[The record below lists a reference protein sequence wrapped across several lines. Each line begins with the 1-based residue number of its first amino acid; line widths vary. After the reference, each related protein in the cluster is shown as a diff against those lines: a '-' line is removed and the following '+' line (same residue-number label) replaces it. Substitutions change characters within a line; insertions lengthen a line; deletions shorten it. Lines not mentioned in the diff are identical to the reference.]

1 MKITSRTS
9 LAIAAVAVGLIA
21 LGASYGLLQQD
32 FDPAKLTTLYTIPAS
47 GGLETAKQYNPLG
60 MLSLAS
66 IAAAIALVLTGAFH
80 IVRARF
86 PDAVPSG
93 SSPKALLPW
102 NWEAGLGKLKREIGR
117 VDGVVEQLTA
127 ASASHAASLTAANE
141 LLVGETSAKEVS
153 AIVDNLLS
161 ENQRLR
167 GECTVLLNQLGEKHV
182 EKREVEAALEKAQHE
197 QALDALSGLGNR
209 RTFDKEIQDAIT
221 TAREMGTPLSLIM
234 VDIDHFKP
242 INDTHGHTVGDEVIK
257 ALSGV
262 IAGSLR
268 KTDTAARYG
277 GEEFAIIM
285 PKVGLETA
293 KSVAERIRKKW
304 ASRKL
309 TLRASGQVIGPIT
322 ASFGVAEL
330 RVGETAETL
339 IGRADRKLYAAKSAG
354 RNRVMG

>member
-197 QALDALSGLGNR
+197 QALDPLSGLGNR
-209 RTFDKEIQDAIT
+209 RTFDKEIQDAIAA
-221 TAREMGTPLSLIM
+221 ARETGTPLSLIM
-234 VDIDHFKP
+234 ADIDHFKP

-257 ALSGV
+257 ALAGV
-262 IAGSLR
+262 IAVSLR
-268 KTDTAARYG
+268 KTDIATRYG

-309 TLRASGQVIGPIT
+309 TLRASGKVIGPIT